1 MERESIRV
9 TRSVLLPSLGDHAAG
24 LALEWPRRSA
34 RPEVVHAGR
43 GTVRGRGVHGAD
55 RHAEAA
61 CRRASRAGAARGR
74 AGRAEPVSE
83 SRARSRAARRRSS
96 GRRSPFRGAGLRPA
110 RARQRRSVD
119 ATASSAGRGRR
130 RSGGRRPRNRLAAV
144 DVLRLAS
151 LLPELPRERTRLL
164 DNLGRVRREV
174 GPITMELSDAV
185 ADHMNIRRGEVH
197 EVVSFYSFLQVPTDA
212 VRVCTGP
219 VCDCFGARELLES
232 TPGAI
237 EVACLGHCD
246 LAPAMTRGDE
256 IVPTVTHSTNE
267 GPAVGLGTR
276 DTTLA
281 DYEARGGLSLL
292 REVPSLER
300 IVEELKTSGL
310 TGYGGAG
317 FPTGMKWEAVSREAG
332 PRYVVVNADEGEPGT
347 IKDRYVMELRPHL
360 MLEATVLAMRVLDAT
375 GGLHLSP
382 RGVRHGSRER
392 LLQGDRRVS
401 RRGPARRTVARARRR
416 RRRVHRGRG
425 DRDARVDGGPASDA
439 AAQASVP
446 EPGRVPRTPDTDP
459 ERRDAGAHPGHPPER
474 RRVVGRARNAR
485 GEGNAPLV
493 GHGRGR
499 EARLLRGAERRD
511 DARAGRGV
519 RGRIHGRGR
528 RGRPRRRR
536 ERDPSAGRA
545 RRAAHPGWPA

>member
-1 MERESIRV
+1 M
-9 TRSVLLPSLGDHAAG
+9 
-24 LALEWPRRSA
+24 
-34 RPEVVHAGR
+34 
-43 GTVRGRGVHGAD
+43 
-55 RHAEAA
+55 
-61 CRRASRAGAARGR
+61 
-74 AGRAEPVSE
+74 
-83 SRARSRAARRRSS
+83 
-96 GRRSPFRGAGLRPA
+96 
-110 RARQRRSVD
+110 
-119 ATASSAGRGRR
+119 
-130 RSGGRRPRNRLAAV
+130 

-219 VCDCFGARELLES
+219 VCDCFGARDLLES

-256 IVPTVTHSTNE
+256 IVPAVTHSTND
-267 GPAVGLGTR
+267 GPAVGLAAR

-360 MLEATVLAMRVLDAT
+360 MLEATVLAMRVARCHRRAT
-375 GGLHLSP
+375 SISARSTHTA
-382 RGVRHGSRER
+382 RNR
-392 LLQGDRRVS
+392 LLQGLDEF
-401 RRGPARRTVARARRR
+401 RAA
-416 RRRVHRGRG
+416 GLL
-425 DRDARVDGGPASDA
+425 DGLSLELVVG
-439 AAQASVP
+439 
-446 EPGRVPRTPDTDP
+446 
-459 ERRDAGAHPGHPPER
+459 AGAYIAGEETAMLESMEGRRAMPRLKPPFPSQ
-474 RRVVGRARNAR
+474 VGYLGRPTLIQNVETLAHIPAILRNG
-485 GEGNAPLV
+485 GEWWAALGT
-493 GHGRGR
+493 R
-499 EARLLRGAERRD
+499 EAKGTRLWSVTGAVGKPGCYEAPNGVTTRELVEEY
-511 DARAGRGV
+511 AGGFS
-519 RGRIHGRGR
+519 GRGR
-528 RGRPRRRR
+528 RCRPGRRR

-545 RRAAHPGWPA
+545 RCAAHARRPARVRRWARARPPCRSSQSSYSPLRLLAETMRFFAEESCQKCTPCRIGNRALHHLAEELQHDRAAMTREKVDEWLLAMEKTSICGLGQASPFPVRNAMTNWPELFAPLGT